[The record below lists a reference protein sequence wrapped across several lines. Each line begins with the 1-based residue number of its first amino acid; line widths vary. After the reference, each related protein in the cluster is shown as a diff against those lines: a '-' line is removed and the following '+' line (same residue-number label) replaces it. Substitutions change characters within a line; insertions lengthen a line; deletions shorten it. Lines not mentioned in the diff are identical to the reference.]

1 MEEYDWVVLTTI
13 SGALQAE
20 VISGLLEAQGVP
32 TVLLQESA
40 GQYAYPVTYGK
51 LGKVELYVPGALLE
65 RAKQVL
71 ADFEAGAFEAP
82 EESENGE
89 EDAATGDPPVDN
101 Y

>member
-1 MEEYDWVVLTTI
+1 MEEYDWVIVTTI

-40 GQYAYPVTYGK
+40 GQYGYPVTFGK
-51 LGKVELYVPGALLE
+51 LGKVELYVPAILLE

-71 ADFEAGAFEAP
+71 SDYEAGAFEAP
-82 EESENGE
+82 DETE
-89 EDAATGDPPVDN
+89 
-101 Y
+101 